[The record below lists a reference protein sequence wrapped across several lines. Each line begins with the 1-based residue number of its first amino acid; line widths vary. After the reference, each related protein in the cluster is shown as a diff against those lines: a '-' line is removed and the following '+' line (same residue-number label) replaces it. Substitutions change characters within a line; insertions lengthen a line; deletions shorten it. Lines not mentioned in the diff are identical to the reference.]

1 VGNDLPNERSNMS
14 DNVTEYL
21 TVIIVD
27 TIDEFETLEEAERAA
42 EELADSIIKTQ
53 LCTARVDSV
62 RVA

>member
-1 VGNDLPNERSNMS
+1 VGNDLPNERSNMI
-14 DNVTEYL
+14 EYL

-27 TIDEFETLEEAERAA
+27 TIDEFETLEEAEDAA
-42 EELADSIIKTQ
+42 KELADSIAKTQ